1 MKKLIQ
7 LITLSAVAA
16 TFALPALAQNA
27 TASPSPA
34 ATAQG
39 SQEDEAAK
47 TALYQKVM
55 DNYKNNQPV
64 AYEAAKE
71 YLQKYPNETDAARM
85 KWLQNFVAKYDK
97 AKVQTGFPKLV
108 ADKKW
113 SEAFT
118 TGKQMLTTDPENLSV
133 LMNLGYAGYLAAYD
147 KNEAFSADAINYAKQ
162 AVRLIESGKSLD
174 AWTPF
179 RNKDEALAYLNYA
192 LGFLNLKTNQTEAID
207 YFARATLPASAVKTE
222 PITYYYMALAYEAGP
237 YKKQSDAVSARTG
250 QTETPESKAEL
261 ETLNQ
266 TTDRLIDAYAR
277 AVAYATDPKYQADK
291 AKWMARLTELYK
303 FRHGGTDQGLT
314 ELIANVRN
322 TPVPTGAP
330 SATTPTT
337 TPASGATSA
346 TDGGATT
353 GTTTTTTDTNGTEA
367 TSTPATTTTTTPAST
382 TQPGST
388 KTTPATTTTPSGNP
402 KATTTTPTTTQPA
415 NKPKP

>member
-7 LITLSAVAA
+7 LITLSALVA
-16 TFALPALAQNA
+16 TFALPALAQDA

-34 ATAQG
+34 ATAAQG
-39 SQEDEAAK
+39 SQGDEAAK

-55 DNYKNNQPV
+55 DNYKTNQPV

-71 YLQKYPNETDAARM
+71 YLQKYPNDADAARM

-97 AKVQTGFPKLV
+97 AKVQTGFPKLI

-118 TGKQMLTTDPENLSV
+118 TGKQMLITDPENLSV
-133 LMNLGYAGYLAAYD
+133 LINLGYAGYLAAYD
-147 KNEAFSADAINYAKQ
+147 KNETFSADAINFAKQ
-162 AVRLIESGKSLD
+162 AVRLIESGKTID

-207 YFARATLPASAVKTE
+207 YFAKATQPASAVKTE

-237 YKKQSDAVSARTG
+237 YKKQSDAMAIYENKP
-250 QTETPESKAEL
+250 ETPESKAAL
-261 ETLNQ
+261 ESLNQ
-266 TTDRLIDAYAR
+266 TADRVIDAYAR
-277 AVAYATDPKYQADK
+277 AVSYATDPKYAADK
-291 AKWMARLTELYK
+291 TKWMARLTELYK
-303 FRHGGTDQGLT
+303 FRHNGSDAGLT

-322 TPVPTGAP
+322 TPIPTGAP
-330 SATTPTT
+330 TATTPAT

-346 TDGGATT
+346 TDSGAAT
-353 GTTTTTTDTNGTEA
+353 GTTTTTDTSGAAT
-367 TSTPATTTTTTPAST
+367 TSTPATTTTTPAST
-382 TQPGST
+382 TQPST
-388 KTTPATTTTPSGNP
+388 TTPATTTTPSGNP
-402 KATTTTPTTTQPA
+402 KATPTPTTTQPA